1 MKRFLLKITIFLC
14 IGTTFFSSLFYIQ
27 NKHLKNKTVY
37 SFKPNYEN
45 LLLGHSHMEVA
56 VNDSLLDYS
65 KNIAYQ
71 GESYFYTFFKLKL
84 ALEQNKNIK
93 NVYVEFTNNQVLKRM
108 EKKIYEK
115 KYLDRS
121 LSYYMPF
128 FECNDYKTLL
138 KLSKEQLISASGNS
152 LLKNFIR
159 IKNDDYKLN
168 KKLGKYLFLD
178 RTLQLNEKNKKKS
191 IEEVFSI
198 NDYKTSITYLSLK
211 KIENLCKSKN
221 VNLVFVRSPLHS
233 DSNLRLYEKE
243 FLGIREALFSNIE
256 FIDNINFNLSN
267 DSFADK
273 EHLNYKGARVYTKYF
288 KEQIEVGG

>member
-1 MKRFLLKITIFLC
+1 MKKFLLNTSVFLC
-14 IGTTFFSSLFYIQ
+14 LVAVFFSGLFYTQ
-27 NKHLKNKTVY
+27 NKYLKNKTVY
-37 SFKPNYEN
+37 SFEPYYKN
-45 LLLGHSHMEVA
+45 LLLGHSYMEVA

-93 NVYVEFTNNQVLKRM
+93 NVYIEFTNNQVLKRM

-121 LSYYMPF
+121 LRYYMPF
-128 FECNDYKTLL
+128 FKWNDYKTLL
-138 KLSKEQLISASGNS
+138 KLSKGQLISVSGSS

-159 IKNDDYKLN
+159 IINDDYKLN
-168 KKLGKYLFLD
+168 KKLGNYLFLD
-178 RTLQLNEKNKKKS
+178 RTLRLNGKNKKKS

-198 NDYKTSITYLSLK
+198 DDYKTSITYLSLK

-221 VNLVFVRSPLHS
+221 VNLVFVRSPLHN
-233 DSNLRLYEKE
+233 DSSLRLYEKE
-243 FLGIREALFSNIE
+243 FLGIKEALFSNIE
-256 FIDNINFNLSN
+256 FIDNFNLSN

-288 KEQIEVGG
+288 KGQIEHGS